1 MSLSALIKKGGLR
14 RIATATV
21 ATFATDEPKQ
31 RTSVATV
38 ATVAV
43 ATAPDKAANE
53 PAHAGDFDGGKFH
66 TQADVLALTDDPDCW
81 AWPHSSAMNG
91 QELDTLMARQA
102 LFCQRGAAPQ
112 DAERLADRLVNR
124 DRDDDDRRLCLE
136 CRHLRG
142 AGPYRCGNARAAGL
156 HADLARDLVLILQRC
171 HGYDA
176 ARLPVGVIVDAAP
189 LTPASE
195 PAPAPAPTPSAPTW
209 RELDRAYLAHHQ
221 QCSACQCA
229 GRGYGQRCAIG
240 MQLWTAYSSMNSDL
254 KG

>member
-1 MSLSALIKKGGLR
+1 MSTWFARLKIHNTPGTGATKPTKPTHDTPEGGFVGF
-14 RIATATV
+14 V
-21 ATFATDEPKQ
+21 AHPQGHIQKIDG
-31 RTSVATV
+31 
-38 ATVAV
+38 AV
-43 ATAPDKAANE
+43 AHPETPAAN
-53 PAHAGDFDGGKFH
+53 AA
-66 TQADVLALTDDPDCW
+66 AIDPDRW

-102 LFCQRGAAPQ
+102 LFCQRGASAQ

-142 AGPYRCGNARAAGL
+142 EGSYRCGNARAAGL
-156 HADLARDLVLILQRC
+156 HADLARGLVLTLQRC
-171 HGYDA
+171 HGYED
-176 ARLPVGVIVDAAP
+176 ARLPMGLIVDAAP
-189 LTPASE
+189 PTPAHE
-195 PAPAPAPTPSAPTW
+195 PAPAPAPTPSGPTW

-229 GRGYGQRCAIG
+229 GRGYGERCATG
-240 MQLWTAYSSMNSDL
+240 FELWTAYSSMNSDL